1 VPECGKRCILL
12 KIILLPLIITQTILA
27 FANILNPQ
35 TMKVI
40 RKLNPRKTIALV
52 AHDNKKKDL
61 IDWAMLNKIIL
72 ARHDLVA
79 TGTTG
84 TLLED
89 KLDRPV
95 KKVLSGPLGG
105 DQQIGAMI
113 ATGDID
119 IMIFLWDPMEA
130 QPHDSDVK
138 ALLRVAIAWNCLVA
152 CDLSTA
158 DFILTS
164 PLMLQDYN
172 IEIPDYSG
180 YLKRRIER

>member
-1 VPECGKRCILL
+1 
-12 KIILLPLIITQTILA
+12 
-27 FANILNPQ
+27 
-35 TMKVI
+35 
-40 RKLNPRKTIALV
+40 
-52 AHDNKKKDL
+52 
-61 IDWAMLNKIIL
+61 
-72 ARHDLVA
+72 
-79 TGTTG
+79 
-84 TLLED
+84 
-89 KLDRPV
+89 
-95 KKVLSGPLGG
+95 
-105 DQQIGAMI
+105 MI

-172 IEIPDYSG
+172 VEVPDYSG
-180 YLKRRIER
+180 YLKRRIDQ